1 MANPEDKDKLA
12 ELTRQ
17 IDEKDVQIKQLE
29 KEKQELMALYCQLY
43 YGAKS

>member
-17 IDEKDVQIKQLE
+17 IDEKE
-29 KEKQELMALYCQLY
+29 KLELMALYCQLY